1 MIPCRPRDTAAQHL
15 ARGLEIGYGG
25 PATLEGVRML
35 KNDLNQKILNRQKHT
50 AAVGFVL
57 LMLFSS
63 LGVILTSMEAAP
75 PETSIV
81 QAPSVALVEAQSTE
95 QGGQTSW
102 DRGLDQLPLQDA
114 HPALSDIM
122 WSDPGVSFGI
132 ISDMDALL
140 LGLPSYTTL
149 LEESRLED
157 HDNDGIDD
165 LADLDDDNDGI
176 YDLLER

>member
-1 MIPCRPRDTAAQHL
+1 
-15 ARGLEIGYGG
+15 
-25 PATLEGVRML
+25 ML
-35 KNDLNQKILNRQKHT
+35 NNDLKQKILDRQKNA

-63 LGVILTSMEAAP
+63 LGVILTSLEPAP
-75 PETSIV
+75 SETSIA
-81 QAPSVALVEAQSTE
+81 QAPTVALVEPQSMD

-102 DRGLDQLPLQDA
+102 DRGLDQLPLEDL

-132 ISDMDALL
+132 ISDMDALM

-157 HDNDGIDD
+157 HDNDGIND
-165 LADLDDDNDGI
+165 LADLDDDNDG
-176 YDLLER
+176 